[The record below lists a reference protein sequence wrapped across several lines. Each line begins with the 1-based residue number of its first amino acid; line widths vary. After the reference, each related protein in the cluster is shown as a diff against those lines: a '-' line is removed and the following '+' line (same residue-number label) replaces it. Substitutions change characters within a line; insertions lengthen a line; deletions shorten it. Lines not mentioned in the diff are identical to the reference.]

1 MLDDEKS
8 PHPVENAVKMLA
20 EIHADTLRKVPR
32 SQRGIE
38 WLTAT
43 IGRPWFAYT
52 LVAFVFL
59 WTGVDVVAGR
69 LHHRFDTPP
78 FPWLQLIVGTLSLT
92 LAALILISENRQ
104 GRLADQRAQVT
115 LQLALV
121 IDRKAAKIVE
131 LLETMRKDDPT
142 LPDRDDSEAEQMAE
156 ATDLR
161 TAVDRLETETARAV
175 EESPP
180 A

>member
-1 MLDDEKS
+1 
-8 PHPVENAVKMLA
+8 MLA
-20 EIHADTLRKVPR
+20 EIHADTLRRVPR

-38 WLTAT
+38 WLTDT
-43 IGRPWFAYT
+43 IGRPWFAYS
-52 LVAFVFL
+52 LVAFVLL
-59 WTGVDVVAGR
+59 WTGVDITAGR
-69 LHHRFDTPP
+69 LHHPFDTGA
-78 FPWLQLIVGTLSLT
+78 FSWLQLIVGTFSLMM
-92 LAALILISENRQ
+92 AALILISENRQ

-131 LLETMRKDDPT
+131 LLETLRKDDPS

-180 A
+180 R

>member
-1 MLDDEKS
+1 MNDEKS

-20 EIHADTLRKVPR
+20 EIHADNLRRVPR

-38 WLTAT
+38 WLTDT
-43 IGRPWFAYT
+43 IGRPWFAYS
-52 LVAFVFL
+52 LVAFVLL
-59 WTGVDVVAGR
+59 WSGVDIVAGR
-69 LHHRFDTPP
+69 LHRPFDTGA
-78 FPWLQLIVGTLSLT
+78 FSWLQLIVGTFSLMM
-92 LAALILISENRQ
+92 AALILISENRQ

-131 LLETMRKDDPT
+131 LLETLRKDDPT
-142 LPDRDDSEAEQMAE
+142 LPDRNDSEAEQMAE

-175 EESPP
+175 EKSSPG
-180 A
+180 